1 MLSEPIYAYR
11 WYNSRKAQ
19 YYLFLYE
26 GDCMDNH
33 FFLRDFS
40 RNSQGDGLSDKSLN
54 SLSVTKAN
62 HTIDAYESDWN
73 DFCDWCRYH
82 HQESY
87 PTTPE
92 TIVNY
97 INDLAD
103 YAKASTIRRRIS
115 AISENY
121 NASGEA
127 AKNPCKAWI
136 VKEALIGL
144 TRLKGTVQKGKTP
157 IYWEEIEEMI
167 SRMDLSSLQGL
178 RDRAVLLLGFMGA
191 FRRSELAGLDVED
204 IKKYPQGMVVTIRH
218 SKTDQTSAGQQ
229 IGIPYLSN
237 TSMDCIHA
245 LQEWLA
251 ASGITSG
258 PLFRSFLK
266 NGKVSSRRLSD
277 KSINLI
283 VKKYAASIGLNPEMY
298 GAHSL
303 RHGFATYAALQGVEE
318 RLIMKQTRHRS
329 VEMVRRY
336 INEADLFTNNPIDK
350 IFNHR

>member
-1 MLSEPIYAYR
+1 
-11 WYNSRKAQ
+11 
-19 YYLFLYE
+19 
-26 GDCMDNH
+26 MDNH

-40 RNSQGDGLSDKSLN
+40 RNSQSEGLSDKSMN

-82 HQESY
+82 HQKSY
-87 PTTPE
+87 PAQPE

-121 NASGEA
+121 NASGDHVE
-127 AKNPCKAWI
+127 NPCRAWI

-167 SRMDLSSLQGL
+167 HRMDLTSLQAL
-178 RDRAVLLLGFMGA
+178 RDRAILLLGFMGA

-204 IKKYPQGMVVTIRH
+204 IKKYPQGIVVTIRH

-229 IGIPYLSN
+229 IGIPYLSHS
-237 TSMDCIHA
+237 SMDCIHA
-245 LQEWLA
+245 LQEWLTA
-251 ASGITSG
+251 AGITSG

-266 NGKVSSRRLSD
+266 NGKASSRRLSD

-350 IFNHR
+350 IFNQPK

>member
-1 MLSEPIYAYR
+1 
-11 WYNSRKAQ
+11 
-19 YYLFLYE
+19 
-26 GDCMDNH
+26 MDNH

-40 RNSQGDGLSDKSLN
+40 RNSQSEGLSDKSMN

-82 HQESY
+82 HQKSY
-87 PTTPE
+87 PAQPE

-121 NASGEA
+121 NASGDHVE
-127 AKNPCKAWI
+127 NPCRAWI

-167 SRMDLSSLQGL
+167 HRMDLSSLQAL

-204 IKKYPQGMVVTIRH
+204 IRKYPQGIVVTIRH

-229 IGIPYLSN
+229 IGIPYLSHS
-237 TSMDCIHA
+237 SMDCIHA
-245 LQEWLA
+245 LQEWLTA
-251 ASGITSG
+251 AGITSG

-350 IFNHR
+350 IFNQPK

>member
-1 MLSEPIYAYR
+1 
-11 WYNSRKAQ
+11 
-19 YYLFLYE
+19 
-26 GDCMDNH
+26 MDNH

-40 RNSQGDGLSDKSLN
+40 RNSQSEGLSDKSMN

-82 HQESY
+82 HQTSY
-87 PTTPE
+87 PAKPE

-121 NASGEA
+121 NASGDHVE
-127 AKNPCKAWI
+127 NPCRAWI

-157 IYWEEIEEMI
+157 IYWEEIKEMI
-167 SRMDLSSLQGL
+167 HRMDLSSLQAL

-204 IKKYPQGMVVTIRH
+204 IRKYPQGIVVTIRH

-229 IGIPYLSN
+229 IGIPYLSHS
-237 TSMDCIHA
+237 SMDCIHA
-245 LQEWLA
+245 LQEWLTA
-251 ASGITSG
+251 AGITSG

-350 IFNHR
+350 IFNQPK

>member
-1 MLSEPIYAYR
+1 
-11 WYNSRKAQ
+11 
-19 YYLFLYE
+19 
-26 GDCMDNH
+26 MDNH

-40 RNSQGDGLSDKSLN
+40 RNSQSEGLSDKSMN

-73 DFCDWCRYH
+73 DFCYWCRYH
-82 HQESY
+82 HQTSY
-87 PTTPE
+87 PAQPE

-121 NASGEA
+121 NASGDHVE
-127 AKNPCKAWI
+127 NPCRAWI

-167 SRMDLSSLQGL
+167 HRMDLSSLQAL

-204 IKKYPQGMVVTIRH
+204 IRKYPQGIVVTIRH

-229 IGIPYLSN
+229 IGIPYLSHS
-237 TSMDCIHA
+237 SMDCIHA
-245 LQEWLA
+245 LQEWLTA
-251 ASGITSG
+251 AGITSG

-350 IFNHR
+350 IFNQSK

>member
-1 MLSEPIYAYR
+1 
-11 WYNSRKAQ
+11 
-19 YYLFLYE
+19 
-26 GDCMDNH
+26 MDNH

-40 RNSQGDGLSDKSLN
+40 RNSQSEGLSDKSMN

-82 HQESY
+82 HQKSY
-87 PTTPE
+87 PAQPE
-92 TIVNY
+92 TVVNY

-121 NASGEA
+121 NASGDHVE
-127 AKNPCKAWI
+127 NPCRAWI

-167 SRMDLSSLQGL
+167 HRMDLSSLQAL

-204 IKKYPQGMVVTIRH
+204 IRKYPQGIVVTIRH

-229 IGIPYLSN
+229 IGIPYLSHS
-237 TSMDCIHA
+237 SMDCIHA
-245 LQEWLA
+245 LQEWLTA
-251 ASGITSG
+251 AGITSG

-266 NGKVSSRRLSD
+266 NGKASSRRLSD

-350 IFNHR
+350 IFNQPK

>member
-1 MLSEPIYAYR
+1 
-11 WYNSRKAQ
+11 
-19 YYLFLYE
+19 
-26 GDCMDNH
+26 MDNH

-40 RNSQGDGLSDKSLN
+40 RNSQSEGLSDKSMN

-82 HQESY
+82 HQPSY
-87 PTTPE
+87 PAQPE

-121 NASGEA
+121 NASGDHVE
-127 AKNPCKAWI
+127 NPCRAWI

-167 SRMDLSSLQGL
+167 HRMDLSSLQAL

-204 IKKYPQGMVVTIRH
+204 IRKYPQGIVVTIRH

-229 IGIPYLSN
+229 IGIPYLSHS
-237 TSMDCIHA
+237 SMDCIHA
-245 LQEWLA
+245 LQEWLTA
-251 ASGITSG
+251 AGITSG

-350 IFNHR
+350 IFNQQK

>member
-1 MLSEPIYAYR
+1 M
-11 WYNSRKAQ
+11 N
-19 YYLFLYE
+19 
-26 GDCMDNH
+26 NH

-40 RNSQGDGLSDKSLN
+40 RNSQSEGLSDKSMN

-82 HQESY
+82 HQKSY
-87 PTTPE
+87 PAQPE

-121 NASGEA
+121 NASGDHVE
-127 AKNPCKAWI
+127 NPCRAWI

-167 SRMDLSSLQGL
+167 HRMDLTSLQAL

-204 IKKYPQGMVVTIRH
+204 IRKYPQGIVVTIRH

-229 IGIPYLSN
+229 IGIPYLSHS
-237 TSMDCIHA
+237 SMDCIHA
-245 LQEWLA
+245 LQEWLTA
-251 ASGITSG
+251 AGITSG

-350 IFNHR
+350 IFNQPK

>member
-1 MLSEPIYAYR
+1 
-11 WYNSRKAQ
+11 
-19 YYLFLYE
+19 
-26 GDCMDNH
+26 MDNH

-40 RNSQGDGLSDKSLN
+40 RNSQSEGLSDKSMN

-82 HQESY
+82 HQTSY
-87 PTTPE
+87 PAKPE

-121 NASGEA
+121 NASGDHVE
-127 AKNPCKAWI
+127 NPCRAWI

-167 SRMDLSSLQGL
+167 HRMDLSSLQAL

-204 IKKYPQGMVVTIRH
+204 IRKYPQGIVVTIRH

-229 IGIPYLSN
+229 IGIPYLSHS
-237 TSMDCIHA
+237 SMDCIHA
-245 LQEWLA
+245 LQEWLTA
-251 ASGITSG
+251 AGITSG

-266 NGKVSSRRLSD
+266 NGKASSRRLSD

-350 IFNHR
+350 IFNQPK